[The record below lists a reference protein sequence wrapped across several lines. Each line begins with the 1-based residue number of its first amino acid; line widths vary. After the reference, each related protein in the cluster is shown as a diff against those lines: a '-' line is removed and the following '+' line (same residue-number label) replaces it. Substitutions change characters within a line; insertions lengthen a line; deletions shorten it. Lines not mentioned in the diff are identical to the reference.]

1 MRISDWSSDV
11 CSSDLITRHGPD
23 QWYPVGRPE
32 YLRQCVL
39 MILRRLVL
47 EQIDLW
53 QLHRID
59 AAVPEK
65 EQFDAIADMR
75 KEGLILHV
83 GLSQVSIEQI
93 ESAQHY
99 FPVATVQ
106 NRFNLAD
113 RESEDVLDYCERHG
127 IGFIPWYPLAA
138 GELAGPDSAAAK
150 IRSEEHTS
158 ELQSLMRI
166 SYAVF

>member
-1 MRISDWSSDV
+1 
-11 CSSDLITRHGPD
+11 
-23 QWYPVGRPE
+23 
-32 YLRQCVL
+32 
-39 MILRRLVL
+39 
-47 EQIDLW
+47 
-53 QLHRID
+53 
-59 AAVPEK
+59 
-65 EQFDAIADMR
+65 MR
-75 KEGLILHV
+75 KEGLIRHV

-138 GELAGPDSAAAK
+138 GELAGPD
-150 IRSEEHTS
+150 RSEEHTS
-158 ELQSLMRI
+158 ELQSLMRN
-166 SYAVF
+166 SYAVFCLKKKKSNQ

>member
-1 MRISDWSSDV
+1 
-11 CSSDLITRHGPD
+11 
-23 QWYPVGRPE
+23 
-32 YLRQCVL
+32 
-39 MILRRLVL
+39 
-47 EQIDLW
+47 
-53 QLHRID
+53 
-59 AAVPEK
+59 
-65 EQFDAIADMR
+65 MR
-75 KEGLILHV
+75 KEGLIRHV

-99 FPVATVQ
+99 FPAATVQ

-150 IRSEEHTS
+150 IADRLRITRGQLALAWLLKRSPVIIPIPGTSSVAHRSEERRVGKECVSPCRSRWSPYH
-158 ELQSLMRI
+158 
-166 SYAVF
+166 